1 MGTYE
6 FVEIVHDSTVLRRTR
21 VAVVPTPTGS
31 VVEVALS
38 PVVLSL
44 DRVAEERTLDS
55 LFVFVMQVLRV
66 P

>member
-1 MGTYE
+1 
-6 FVEIVHDSTVLRRTR
+6 VLRRTR